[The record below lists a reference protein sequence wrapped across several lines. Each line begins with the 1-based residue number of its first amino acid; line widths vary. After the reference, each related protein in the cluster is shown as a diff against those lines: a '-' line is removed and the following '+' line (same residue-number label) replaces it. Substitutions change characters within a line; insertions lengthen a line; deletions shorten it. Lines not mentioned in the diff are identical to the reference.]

1 MVKVIGID
9 PGTLS
14 VDLCGL
20 EDGRVWLDQAVP
32 TAEALADPGEFVDRL
47 AALGPVDLIA
57 GPSGYGLPMLPAAKC
72 TAEDLRLAYLSG
84 PGERGGIGGLRR
96 LAEKLVVSTL
106 PVMFTP
112 GVIHLPTVPPHR
124 KTNRVDLGT
133 AEKVAAAA
141 LAIWDQSRRQGIAP
155 PEASFILLELGG
167 AFTAVLAVDQGQIV
181 DGLGGSSGPIG
192 WRSPGAWDG
201 EVAFLAERIEKEML
215 FAGGA
220 GEGPDAGD
228 LDAFVEGAVKGVL
241 ALTAS
246 VPRPREILL
255 SGRHSQVPRIR
266 QNLVDRLGTIAP
278 VSQLR
283 GFARTAKEGAQ
294 GAALIADGLSGG
306 TCAGLVE
313 TMRLRDASG
322 TTLDYLKVISVS
334 QARRRLGLT

>member
-1 MVKVIGID
+1 
-9 PGTLS
+9 
-14 VDLCGL
+14 
-20 EDGRVWLDQAVP
+20 
-32 TAEALADPGEFVDRL
+32 
-47 AALGPVDLIA
+47 
-57 GPSGYGLPMLPAAKC
+57 
-72 TAEDLRLAYLSG
+72 
-84 PGERGGIGGLRR
+84 
-96 LAEKLVVSTL
+96 
-106 PVMFTP
+106 MFTP

-133 AEKVAAAA
+133 AEKVAATA

-155 PEASFILLELGG
+155 EETSFILLELGG
-167 AFTAVLAVDQGQIV
+167 AFTALLAVDRGQIV
-181 DGLGGSSGPIG
+181 DGFGGSSGPIG

-220 GEGPDAGD
+220 GEGPDTGD
-228 LDAFVEGAVKGVL
+228 FDAFVEGAVKGVL

-255 SGRHSQVPRIR
+255 SGRHSHVPRIR
-266 QNLVDRLGTIAP
+266 QDLTDRLGTIAP

-283 GFARTAKEGAQ
+283 GFAQTAKEGAQ
-294 GAALIADGLSGG
+294 GAALIADGLRGG

-322 TTLDYLKVISVS
+322 TALDYLKVISVS
-334 QARRRLGLT
+334 QARRRLGLPE